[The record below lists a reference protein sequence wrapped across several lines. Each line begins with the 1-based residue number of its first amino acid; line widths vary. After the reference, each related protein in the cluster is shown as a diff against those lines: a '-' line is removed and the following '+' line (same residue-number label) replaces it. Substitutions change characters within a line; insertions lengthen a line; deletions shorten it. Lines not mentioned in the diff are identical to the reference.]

1 MLVAENV
8 IVLGI
13 ALISDS
19 QKITDE
25 CVANLKLSGKSST
38 PSAVVDLDISPDH
51 MWQISHIL
59 SVNSQ
64 SSVLWMTHT
73 SYKVLESGIIAMKI
87 EYFSVLTLFISDLIG
102 VI

>member
-1 MLVAENV
+1 M

-38 PSAVVDLDISPDH
+38 PSAVVDLDISPDDTFLICFLSIH
-51 MWQISHIL
+51 SHPC
-59 SVNSQ
+59 
-64 SSVLWMTHT
+64 
-73 SYKVLESGIIAMKI
+73 G
-87 EYFSVLTLFISDLIG
+87 G
-102 VI
+102 